1 MMKFR
6 LLLFV
11 MMFTGVVTNA
21 QEGVKFE
28 DLTFK
33 EALAKAKA
41 ENKLVFMDCYTS
53 WCGPCKK
60 MLNTVFV
67 QKEAGDF
74 FNPRFVN
81 IKYDMEKG
89 EGIELAKQFNVK
101 SFPTFFIIRPDGSI
115 QHKVGGAGS
124 LNSFLGWVER
134 GLHEETSLDFLNK
147 QYEKGTMN
155 KRQLLDYYWVLLCAG
170 EKEKSK
176 VVLEVLKGKLDDHD
190 RLQEDYWF
198 LTEGQPYGSSGFNF
212 VTTHYSEFKRNVG
225 EEKIHD
231 YLLKNFHKVLDN
243 EFERKG
249 GADKKAMKN
258 LFNQISKEWSSMDW
272 VPDARLQNKLKLLGA
287 CVAEDSKQ
295 IVSCLEFGLDKQLVP
310 KWNYDLWVMLS
321 TLDFVNV
328 KEGKVDS
335 KRILALKTRI
345 QGYFANSPSILKRL
359 DPYFEKFN

>member
-1 MMKFR
+1 MNYHLYSHNLYYR
-6 LLLFV
+6 
-11 MMFTGVVTNA
+11 
-21 QEGVKFE
+21 
-28 DLTFK
+28 
-33 EALAKAKA
+33 
-41 ENKLVFMDCYTS
+41 
-53 WCGPCKK
+53 
-60 MLNTVFV
+60 
-67 QKEAGDF
+67 
-74 FNPRFVN
+74 N
-81 IKYDMEKG
+81 IH
-89 EGIELAKQFNVK
+89 I
-101 SFPTFFIIRPDGSI
+101 
-115 QHKVGGAGS
+115 S
-124 LNSFLGWVER
+124 LNHLYFQNSILFP
-134 GLHEETSLDFLNK
+134 HYF
-147 QYEKGTMN
+147 Y
-155 KRQLLDYYWVLLCAG
+155 
-170 EKEKSK
+170 
-176 VVLEVLKGKLDDHD
+176 
-190 RLQEDYWF
+190 LQHTLY
-198 LTEGQPYGSSGFNF
+198 
-212 VTTHYSEFKRNVG
+212 
-225 EEKIHD
+225 